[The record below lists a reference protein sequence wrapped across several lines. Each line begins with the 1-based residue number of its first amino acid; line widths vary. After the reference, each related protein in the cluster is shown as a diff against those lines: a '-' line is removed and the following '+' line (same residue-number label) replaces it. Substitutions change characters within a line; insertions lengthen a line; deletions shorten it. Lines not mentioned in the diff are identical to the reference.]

1 VGLCLNAAR
10 LLDVLT
16 LGWVALELTGS
27 PFLVGVAAFCR
38 AAPMMALGPLGG
50 ALADRVPLGRL
61 LLCSQVASIAAA
73 LALAWLFRDGSG
85 PYRGLLL
92 LELVLG
98 SAWAFDFTAR
108 RTAIFT
114 LVGRG
119 RLTNAVSLETVGMQV
134 AKVLGPLA
142 GGVLLAR
149 IGPVAC
155 YSALAILYSTAV
167 LLTCPLARRLTAGSR
182 HAGGAESAPPPSA
195 ASAVAEI
202 WRRGTIR
209 GVLIITVCMN
219 VLVFP
224 YQQMLPVFARDVLH
238 VGPALLGLM
247 YAADGLGSVLGA
259 LALGSARGFAQHTLV
274 FAAGSL
280 GAATVLLGFSL
291 APWYGAAL
299 ALLLLMGVAESGF
312 ATMQSAIV
320 LLAAPDRLR
329 GRAMG
334 LLSACI
340 GSGPLGALWLG
351 FAATI
356 LGAPAATALG
366 AAAALALM
374 APVATRLP
382 ALETQLPR

>member
-1 VGLCLNAAR
+1 
-10 LLDVLT
+10 
-16 LGWVALELTGS
+16 
-27 PFLVGVAAFCR
+27 
-38 AAPMMALGPLGG
+38 MMVLGPLGG
-50 ALADRVPLGRL
+50 VLADRVPLGRL
-61 LLCSQVASIAAA
+61 LFCSQVTSLAAA
-73 LALAWLFRDGSG
+73 LALAWLFRGGSG
-85 PYRGLLL
+85 SYRGLLL
-92 LELVLG
+92 LELMLG

-114 LVGRG
+114 LVGPG
-119 RLTNAVSLETVGMQV
+119 RLTNAVSLETLGMQM

-149 IGPVAC
+149 VGPVAC
-155 YSALAILYSTAV
+155 YSALAILYSIAM
-167 LLTCPLARRLTAGSR
+167 LLTCPLARRLTTGGRHGST
-182 HAGGAESAPPPSA
+182 AASAEPAPSA

-351 FAATI
+351 FAATL

-382 ALETQLPR
+382 ALETQPPR